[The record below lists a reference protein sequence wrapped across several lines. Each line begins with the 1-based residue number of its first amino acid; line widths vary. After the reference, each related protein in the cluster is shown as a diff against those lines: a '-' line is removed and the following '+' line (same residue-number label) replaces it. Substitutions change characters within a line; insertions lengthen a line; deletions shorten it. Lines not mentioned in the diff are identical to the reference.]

1 MAKKDGTF
9 SNPDSIPTLIRPG
22 IMVYKED
29 WEALKDVTDERE
41 RGLFV
46 DSMIH
51 FDSTGE
57 MPDFG
62 ENKIL
67 TAIWR
72 FVKPKLIRD
81 QKDYSYN
88 TWKNR
93 YIAATRGMEKENK
106 PTGDEWLRVV
116 TTGDLLE
123 TGNKKKNQKLK
134 KETETEKKNLETGN
148 SKSTQSVDLE
158 VDPEIE
164 RQRVE
169 MKKRLEEYT

>member
-29 WEALKDVTDERE
+29 WEALKGVTDERE
-41 RGLFV
+41 RGIFI

-67 TAIWR
+67 KTIWA

-93 YIAATRGMEKENK
+93 YIAETRGMDKDNK

-116 TTGDLLE
+116 TTGDQLE
-123 TGNKKKNQKLK
+123 S
-134 KETETEKKNLETGN
+134 ETENRIRN
-148 SKSTQSVDLE
+148 
-158 VDPEIE
+158 
-164 RQRVE
+164 
-169 MKKRLEEYT
+169 